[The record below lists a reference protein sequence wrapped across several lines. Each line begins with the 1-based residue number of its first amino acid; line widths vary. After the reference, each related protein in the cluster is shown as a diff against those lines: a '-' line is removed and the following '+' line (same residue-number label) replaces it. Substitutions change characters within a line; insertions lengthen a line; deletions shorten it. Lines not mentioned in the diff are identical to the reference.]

1 MAALALSS
9 KMSSS
14 SPTLNFLGAEISL
27 LCEKMGVE
35 DLQPAHIYGKPNMHA
50 DALSRLAAPDC
61 PLFPAE
67 VMGATMTKCRVRSKS
82 FYQLPPPLRSKGKI
96 EGEVKFSSNTEE
108 VIYCPWASRWA
119 LGALSATR
127 DGR

>member
-1 MAALALSS
+1 MAALALSG

-35 DLQPAHIYGKPNMHA
+35 DLRPAHIYGKANAHA

-61 PLFPAE
+61 SLFPPE
-67 VMGATMTKCRVRSKS
+67 VVGAKMRVCKERNKS
-82 FYQLPPPLRSKGKI
+82 YYQLPPPVRIRGKVENDI
-96 EGEVKFSSNTEE
+96 TFTSDSEAM
-108 VIYCPWASRWA
+108 IYCPWNSRWT
-119 LGALSATR
+119 LGST
-127 DGR
+127 